1 MLKRRKFVFL
11 NKKWSRLALRSFT
24 KLYPPF
30 CFYYRCSE
38 VYRYRSSCFFALYWP
53 LPGKKFLFCLFVAR
67 HGCLIRHS
75 RTIQVSQHESYP
87 VKIKMA
93 PPKKKKR
100 LSKADWKKLRKKE
113 ERNRRKLGDLEQ
125 VVAKNLLFLRSGG
138 NWFLQMADA
147 SALSLKALERP
158 FIKHKKRLRKL
169 WSKEIWRSA
178 WMTAHLQKSRF
189 RKMSQAS
196 GNVSRLMTKKEC
208 RSSAKLPHLMTPKQI
223 ALSGDFSCASPHNSW
238 I

>member
-67 HGCLIRHS
+67 RGCLIRHS
-75 RTIQVSQHESYP
+75 RTIQVSQHESCP

-100 LSKADWKKLRKKE
+100 LSKADWKKLRKQRGAKSAE
-113 ERNRRKLGDLEQ
+113 VRGLGAGSRKKFTLP
-125 VVAKNLLFLRSGG
+125 AKWD

-169 WSKEIWRSA
+169 WSKEIWTSA